1 MNRLEKDV
9 LGILAEDSRTTA
21 DKMAV
26 MLGETEENVKNA
38 VRSLEKRGVIV
49 KYTAVSNLEEEE
61 ELVEALIEVTVTP
74 QSVSGFDG
82 IAEEI
87 SGHDEVKSLYL
98 MSGTYD
104 FLVIVEAPSIK
115 GVSRFISECISTF
128 NCVTGTATH
137 FILKKYKTEG
147 VVTRAAGKE
156 RRLSYQP

>member
-74 QSVSGFDG
+74 QSGSGFDG

-115 GVSRFISECISTF
+115 GVARFISECISTF

-137 FILKKYKTEG
+137 FILNKYKTEG